1 MLSTYYDIL
10 PAAAEKWTMG
20 RRKSPR
26 MDLILK
32 VRYRSKED
40 FREALI
46 RSISEVGIFLATN
59 APFDVGYQF
68 LLEIHLPQK
77 KGIIRGK
84 CQVVWVNQI
93 EAEECPKGMGV
104 EFLDLGESDRARLD
118 GYLDELRTQGRA

>member
-1 MLSTYYDIL
+1 MLSRYYDIL
-10 PAAAEKWTMG
+10 SPAAERLTME

-26 MDLILK
+26 MDVILK

-40 FREALI
+40 FQEALI
-46 RSISEVGIFLATN
+46 RSISEVGVFLATTV
-59 APFDVGYQF
+59 PFDVGYQF

-77 KGIIRGK
+77 KGVIRGK

-93 EAEECPKGMGV
+93 EAEEYPKGMGV
-104 EFLDLGESDRARLD
+104 KFLDLSESDRTRLE